1 MEKTDFFS
9 SIEKNKRKTFWFF
22 VIILA
27 ACFATGAA
35 IEILSNPLSLVSA
48 TSFAPALSHMSNS
61 PVDQAPSPVFQALK
75 GGLTFLLIGFVLGGA
90 VYLFGGPLLIALSGG
105 KDTNEQE
112 EPVLHHVVA
121 EMAIAAGLPKPKI
134 AIADKEEL
142 NVYTTG
148 MNPENATIVITRGA
162 LKNLS
167 REELQAVV
175 AHEIAH
181 IGNWDTRY
189 TTYVSI
195 FVGLTLFG
203 IFLANKIPQGAKIYK
218 KFDKGSYKENAWII
232 SLISFLVAAIM
243 WIVPFLMRF
252 MKNNAAFER
261 EFLADASEVQ
271 FTRNPNALIS
281 ALEKF
286 KAISVPQTKILNP
299 ATQFLSFAPY
309 WEAGLFSEIFRKPP
323 QPTLDERITRL
334 KVIT

>member
-22 VIILA
+22 MFILL
-27 ACFATGAA
+27 ACFTAGSV
-35 IEILSNPLSLVSA
+35 IEILSNPFSLVSA
-48 TSFAPALSHMSNS
+48 SSFGSTLSQTPNS
-61 PVDQAPSPVFQALK
+61 AQAPSPVFQALK
-75 GGLTFLLIGFVLGGA
+75 GGITFLIIGFIISGA
-90 VYLFGGPLLIALSGG
+90 AYLFGSPLLIALGGG
-105 KDTNEQE
+105 KEVTEQE
-112 EPVLHHVVA
+112 EPVLHHVVE

-134 AIADKEEL
+134 AVADKEEL
-142 NVYTTG
+142 NAYTTG

-162 LKNLS
+162 LNKLS
-167 REELQAVV
+167 REELQTVA

-203 IFLANKIPQGAKIYK
+203 IFLANKLPQGAKIYK
-218 KFDKGSYKENAWII
+218 KFDKGGYKENAWII
-232 SLISFLVAAIM
+232 SLISFVVVALM
-243 WIVPFLMRF
+243 WIVPFLMRV
-252 MKNNAAFER
+252 MKNKAAFER
-261 EFLADASEVQ
+261 EFLADASAVQ
-271 FTRNPNALIS
+271 FTRNPTALIS

-286 KAISVPQTKILNP
+286 KATAPSTKLLNP

-309 WEAGLFSEIFRKPP
+309 WEVGLFSEIFRKPP

-334 KVIT
+334 KAIT

>member
-1 MEKTDFFS
+1 MERSDFFS
-9 SIEKNKRKTFWFF
+9 SIEKNKRRTFWFF
-22 VIILA
+22 VLILA
-27 ACFATGAA
+27 ACFATGAV
-35 IEILSNPLSLVSA
+35 IEILSNPLSLVSGS
-48 TSFAPALSHMSNS
+48 SFSSALSQMPNS
-61 PVDQAPSPVFQALK
+61 PIAHAPSPVFQALK
-75 GGLTFLLIGFVLGGA
+75 GGITFLIIGFIVCGA
-90 VYLFGGPLLIALSGG
+90 VYLFGSPLLIALGGG
-105 KDTNEQE
+105 KEASEQE
-112 EPVLHHVVA
+112 EPVLHHVVE

-142 NVYTTG
+142 NAYTTG

-167 REELQAVV
+167 REELQAVS

-203 IFLANKIPQGAKIYK
+203 IFLANKLPQGAKIYK
-218 KFDKGSYKENAWII
+218 KFDKGGYKDNAWII
-232 SLISFLVAAIM
+232 SLISFLVAALM
-243 WIVPFLMRF
+243 WIVPFLMRL

-261 EFLADASEVQ
+261 EFLADASAVQ
-271 FTRNPNALIS
+271 FTRNPTALIS

-286 KAISVPQTKILNP
+286 KAASAPNTKILNP

-309 WEAGLFSEIFRKPP
+309 WEIGLFSEIFRKPP

-334 KVIT
+334 KAIT